1 MVLHVVVLAEF
12 LAVVVTV
19 IGGRMTANVFQ
30 DFFLISLFIQW
41 IALASLAVLCAARRP
56 LNRLPPWRAMLMAL
70 LALVCVAFV
79 IGEAT
84 VWLLYAVGKESSPR
98 PTWYARFHVQN
109 LVVSAIVNWLAL
121 RYFLARHQL
130 LQRTLSEAS
139 ARSELLR
146 YRIRRHFLFSSM
158 NIIASL
164 TSRAP
169 AKAEAAIE
177 DIADLFRSMLDESK
191 DLAPIHNE
199 ITTARKYAKLEKLRL
214 EDRLTVAWEIKSVP
228 RAVKTPVLMLQLL
241 LENAI
246 RYGIEPFTGNNEIG
260 IKIECIGETLHIRVE
275 NAKYPTPLDGA
286 LQPGSEAVQ
295 NLRTRLREHYGDGA
309 RLETTETEDRLITEV
324 QHPAFGETA

>member
-1 MVLHVVVLAEF
+1 M
-12 LAVVVTV
+12 
-19 IGGRMTANVFQ
+19 
-30 DFFLISLFIQW
+30 
-41 IALASLAVLCAARRP
+41 
-56 LNRLPPWRAMLMAL
+56 
-70 LALVCVAFV
+70 
-79 IGEAT
+79 
-84 VWLLYAVGKESSPR
+84 
-98 PTWYARFHVQN
+98 
-109 LVVSAIVNWLAL
+109 SAIVNWLAL

-177 DIADLFRSMLDESK
+177 DIADLFRSMLDESR
-191 DLAPIHNE
+191 DLAPVHNE

-228 RAVKTPVLMLQLL
+228 RAAKTPVLMLQLL
-241 LENAI
+241 IENAI

-260 IKIECIGETLHIRVE
+260 IKIGCIGETLHIWVE
-275 NAKYPTPLDGA
+275 NAKSPTPLDGA
-286 LQPGSEAVQ
+286 LQPGSEALE
-295 NLRTRLREHYGDGA
+295 NLRIRLREHYGDGA